1 MSLSGFWLRGVSCA
15 LNKIYLKRGKDNHR
29 GQTSH
34 LKCPRYNRSEVDLI
48 ELCTHVWRSSLSVS
62 VFFFFSLREAEP
74 TRFHFKTTR
83 THGGSNVSSPFSLTN
98 EWATARSAVT
108 GLMRPVFTPPRPESN
123 AVKAA
128 ETHCLL
134 ILQLCEVFSKGS
146 WIFPFH
152 FFFFFLSCPS
162 VQQLTS
168 RSPVCRWLHFRKPDW
183 KLSGSWCNPISASLE
198 RQVGKK

>member
-1 MSLSGFWLRGVSCA
+1 MYEDPLSPF
-15 LNKIYLKRGKDNHR
+15 
-29 GQTSH
+29 
-34 LKCPRYNRSEVDLI
+34 
-48 ELCTHVWRSSLSVS
+48 LS
-62 VFFFFSLREAEP
+62 FFFFSLREAEL

-152 FFFFFLSCPS
+152 FFFFFFLFCSIWFMHIATAARLPLTCFFFFLSCPS

>member
-1 MSLSGFWLRGVSCA
+1 MYEDPLSPF
-15 LNKIYLKRGKDNHR
+15 
-29 GQTSH
+29 
-34 LKCPRYNRSEVDLI
+34 
-48 ELCTHVWRSSLSVS
+48 LS
-62 VFFFFSLREAEP
+62 FFFFSLREAEL

-123 AVKAA
+123 TVKAA

-152 FFFFFLSCPS
+152 FFFFFFSLLLDLIHAHRNSCKVATDLFFFFFFPAL
-162 VQQLTS
+162 Q
-168 RSPVCRWLHFRKPDW
+168 
-183 KLSGSWCNPISASLE
+183 CNNSHPGLLYVDDCTLE
-198 RQVGKK
+198 SQTEN

>member
-83 THGGSNVSSPFSLTN
+83 THRGSNVSSPFSLTN

-123 AVKAA
+123 TVKAA

-152 FFFFFLSCPS
+152 FFFFFFSLLLDLIHAHRNSCKVATDLFFFFSFLP
-162 VQQLTS
+162 
-168 RSPVCRWLHFRKPDW
+168 F
-183 KLSGSWCNPISASLE
+183 SATTHI
-198 RQVGKK
+198 QVSCMSMIAL

>member
-1 MSLSGFWLRGVSCA
+1 MYEDPLSPF
-15 LNKIYLKRGKDNHR
+15 
-29 GQTSH
+29 
-34 LKCPRYNRSEVDLI
+34 
-48 ELCTHVWRSSLSVS
+48 LS
-62 VFFFFSLREAEP
+62 FFFFSLREAEL

-123 AVKAA
+123 TVKAA

-152 FFFFFLSCPS
+152 FFFFFFLFCSIWFMHIATAARLPLTCFFFFSFLPFSATTHIQVSCMS
-162 VQQLTS
+162 MIAL
-168 RSPVCRWLHFRKPDW
+168 
-183 KLSGSWCNPISASLE
+183 
-198 RQVGKK
+198 